1 MISDLRTEACRAPRR
16 AMPPRGRAAPRP
28 LAHGGPGH
36 SLAGGCLS
44 LSSSFRLAA
53 WLARGACWSVTC
65 ALLCC
70 ALRSCLVSVS
80 GKKGPRA
87 TLALAWAWLAGTE
100 EEEELIG
107 RVFGEATTDDC

>member
-1 MISDLRTEACRAPRR
+1 MICEPKLVVLRVGPCHREG
-16 AMPPRGRAAPRP
+16 GRPQGHWP
-28 LAHGGPGH
+28 TGGPGIA
-36 SLAGGCLS
+36 LPAGAFS

-80 GKKGPRA
+80 GKKGARA
-87 TLALAWAWLAGTE
+87 TLALARAWLAGTE